1 MKRKTIKYL
10 LVSILTIAMVCS
22 SNIAEAKSRR
32 SSSRSSSSRSS
43 SSSKSYSSSSS
54 STKSS
59 SSSSSSTKTPTS
71 TSSTNK
77 NTANNKTNSSTTKNT
92 NTSTSNTNTTN
103 SVETNKNTTEI
114 ANKNS
119 SLKVDSGTFTTKP
132 DSITNNKSNSKN
144 LNTSNNAT
152 SNNKTSSNN
161 TSTSNYKYTVAPK
174 QKTTN
179 SSYTP
184 SYYNNFDSNRYY
196 SRNLGFFDYYM
207 ISHLINNNSN
217 NRISERDIVYALEE
231 NGYTKD
237 EIDNIMTDLEQEQKS
252 KNNTN
257 NTKKENALIESIPYI
272 ILGIL
277 IILILVSTLK
287 R

>member
-54 STKSS
+54 STK
-59 SSSSSSTKTPTS
+59 TPTS

-77 NTANNKTNSSTTKNT
+77 NTANNKTNSSTTTNT

-161 TSTSNYKYTVAPK
+161 TSTSNYKYTGAPK

>member
-54 STKSS
+54 STK
-59 SSSSSSTKTPTS
+59 TPTS

-77 NTANNKTNSSTTKNT
+77 NTANNKTNSSTTTNT

-161 TSTSNYKYTVAPK
+161 TSTSTSNYKYTVAPK
-174 QKTTN
+174 EKTTS

-184 SYYNNFDSNRYY
+184 SYYNSFDSNRYY